1 MMEYKG
7 YVGAIT
13 YDPVADLFRGE
24 IANLSEVV
32 TFEGH
37 SIGDLKHALAEAVDQ
52 YLAFC
57 RERGEKPDR
66 PFSGRMLVRMDPQ
79 THRAVATAAAREGK
93 SLNAWTVEVL
103 ERAAGR
109 VIRSTPPVPAPPPAE
124 LPMAVAA
131 GSGSPAGKEGR
142 SGG

>member
-7 YVGAIT
+7 YVGTVT

-24 IANLSEVV
+24 IANVNEVV
-32 TFEGH
+32 TFEGE
-37 SIGDLKHALAEAVDQ
+37 SVGDLKRALAQAVDQ

-79 THRAVATAAAREGK
+79 THRAVAMAAAREGK

-103 ERAAGR
+103 ERAAR
-109 VIRSTPPVPAPPPAE
+109 VVHSRPLAPAPAPAAK
-124 LPMAVAA
+124 PDGA
-131 GSGSPAGKEGR
+131 GG
-142 SGG
+142 

>member
-109 VIRSTPPVPAPPPAE
+109 VIRTTPPVPAPPPEPAAE
-124 LPMAVAA
+124 SLSLTANP
-131 GSGSPAGKEGR
+131 PAPRG
-142 SGG
+142 

>member
-7 YVGAIT
+7 YVGNVT

-24 IANLSEVV
+24 IANVNEVV
-32 TFEGH
+32 TFEGE
-37 SIGDLKHALAEAVDQ
+37 SVSDLKRALADAVDQ

-79 THRAVATAAAREGK
+79 THRAVATAAAREGQ

-103 ERAAGR
+103 ERAAL
-109 VIRSTPPVPAPPPAE
+109 VVHAKAPAAAPAPKPDG
-124 LPMAVAA
+124 A
-131 GSGSPAGKEGR
+131 GA
-142 SGG
+142 

>member
-7 YVGAIT
+7 YVGAIS
-13 YDPVADLFRGE
+13 YDPAADIFRGE
-24 IANLSEVV
+24 IANLGEVV
-32 TFEGH
+32 TFEGR
-37 SIGDLKHALAEAVDQ
+37 SVNDLKHALAEAVEQ

-79 THRAVATAAAREGK
+79 THRAIAAAAARQGK

-103 ERAAGR
+103 ERAAQYVR
-109 VIRSTPPVPAPPPAE
+109 PAPTAAEALPPVKKS
-124 LPMAVAA
+124 V
-131 GSGSPAGKEGR
+131 PAGN
-142 SGG
+142 